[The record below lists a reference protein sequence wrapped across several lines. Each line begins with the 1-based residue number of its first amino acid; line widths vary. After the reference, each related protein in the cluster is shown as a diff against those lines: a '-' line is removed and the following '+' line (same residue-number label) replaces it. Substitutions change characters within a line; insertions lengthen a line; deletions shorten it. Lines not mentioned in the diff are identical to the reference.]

1 MLSRKSKLRKPE
13 TINLGKQY
21 AGSMVSRDALDAE
34 SDDDPFKGRS
44 SEGEDDS
51 HEDEEEE
58 LESGDEDVS
67 DANAV
72 KIPTRTKA
80 SSKKSGQEPKE
91 EFEDEID
98 GSDDIEGSEEESENS
113 FDEEM
118 GSVGSEEDEDDEDD
132 DDDEEEDDDEKHPR
146 DTKSNDRE
154 ELRQLMATDQKT
166 IASSISQAAKADAT
180 KGRAVKQQRSTFDA
194 LLNTRIKLQK
204 GLTAVNQLTIATKDS
219 EDVDSE
225 AVKSAES
232 AALALWSTLED
243 LRYALA
249 DAQSGE
255 PKKRKRPSPV
265 SSTTSTASLWK
276 RMTELESES
285 VNNRRTV
292 LDKWSSKVR
301 GSGAASLPNARGKLL
316 GSGTSGQQTI
326 TAVLDAQ
333 LATEAGERS
342 AKRARNASANGTS
355 TSGESHEPIYDDTA
369 FYQTLLRELVEQR
382 MSSDSIT
389 NGLDTLHIQL
399 PSKLSL
405 HPVTGMRNDKNRRQ
419 NVDSRA
425 TKGRKMRYDVHEKLQ
440 NFMAPEDRGTWTTH
454 ARDEFFASLL
464 GRTASGLLGEGDDED
479 ASAGEES
486 GDDREEIG
494 LRLFRS

>member
-333 LATEAGERS
+333 LAE
-342 AKRARNASANGTS
+342 
-355 TSGESHEPIYDDTA
+355 
-369 FYQTLLRELVEQR
+369 
-382 MSSDSIT
+382 
-389 NGLDTLHIQL
+389 
-399 PSKLSL
+399 
-405 HPVTGMRNDKNRRQ
+405 
-419 NVDSRA
+419 
-425 TKGRKMRYDVHEKLQ
+425 
-440 NFMAPEDRGTWTTH
+440 
-454 ARDEFFASLL
+454 
-464 GRTASGLLGEGDDED
+464 
-479 ASAGEES
+479 
-486 GDDREEIG
+486 
-494 LRLFRS
+494 

>member
-1 MLSRKSKLRKPE
+1 
-13 TINLGKQY
+13 
-21 AGSMVSRDALDAE
+21 MVSRDALDAD
-34 SDDDPFKGRS
+34 SDDDPFKARS

-51 HEDEEEE
+51 DEDE
-58 LESGDEDVS
+58 DEDEDS
-67 DANAV
+67 FDADAV
-72 KIPTRTKA
+72 EIPTRTKK
-80 SSKKSGQEPKE
+80 SSKNSGQESE
-91 EFEDEID
+91 DNSEDEID
-98 GSDDIEGSEEESENS
+98 GSDGLEGSEDESENS

-118 GSVGSEEDEDDEDD
+118 GSGSEDEQGSEEDDDVEDEDDDEDEDDED
-132 DDDEEEDDDEKHPR
+132 EKPR
-146 DTKSNDRE
+146 NTQSNDRE

-204 GLTAVNQLTIATKDS
+204 GLTAVNQLSVATKDS
-219 EDVDSE
+219 DDVDSE

-255 PKKRKRPSPV
+255 SKKRKRPSPA
-265 SSTTSTASLWK
+265 SATTSTDSLWK

-292 LDKWSSKVR
+292 LDKWSAKVR
-301 GSGAASLPNARGKLL
+301 GSGANSLPNARGKLL
-316 GSGTSGQQTI
+316 GTGTSGQQTI

-333 LATEAGERS
+333 LASEASDRS
-342 AKRARNASANGTS
+342 AKRARNANGTDG
-355 TSGESHEPIYDDTA
+355 TSGDDHGLIYDDTV

-440 NFMAPEDRGTWTTH
+440 NFMAPEDRGTWTTR

-494 LRLFRS
+494 LRLFRG